1 MRITGIF
8 KNIFKEGAGM
18 ERGEEGQGENVPDRK
33 VEFWRWSTLTA
44 MLRALDS
51 SEISRESWKVS
62 EWGITQI

>member
-33 VEFWRWSTLTA
+33 VEF
-44 MLRALDS
+44 
-51 SEISRESWKVS
+51 
-62 EWGITQI
+62 